1 MTLAALTA
9 LSAGAAALGASCG
22 LSFSGIS
29 DPRSNEQPHNA
40 IPMSA
45 SANGGCEIRRS
56 HVKPC
61 WGRGEAIYGSLALEH
76 DPDPKGRVGE
86 KYAAVFPRDKRAMR
100 LRRDCSNNKLKRD
113 DVQSKSHRA
122 CVPHPWCRPGKGPA
136 HKQ

>member
-45 SANGGCEIRRS
+45 SANGGCQIRRS
-56 HVKPC
+56 HAKPC

-86 KYAAVFPRDKRAMR
+86 SMQRFSLATNA
-100 LRRDCSNNKLKRD
+100 
-113 DVQSKSHRA
+113 Q
-122 CVPHPWCRPGKGPA
+122 CVCVEIA
-136 HKQ
+136 QTTN